1 MATTSS
7 LGIGTGVDL
16 NAMLTKIM
24 AAERQPITALNTK
37 IAAATT
43 KLTTFGVLK
52 SVLSG
57 LQTAASTLSS
67 PLKLTALA
75 ATSSDATVMTASAA
89 FNASAGSYAVNVTN
103 LATAQKSFS
112 NAQASGTSFGSG
124 SLDFDFSGTT
134 KSVLLN
140 DQASYTLE
148 EVSAKVNG
156 ANIGVTATVISGST
170 GDRLVFTSSS
180 TGATGAFT
188 LSATADPVSGATVS
202 LGNLASFDTATTGL
216 ARATAQDANLT
227 VDGVAVTSSTNTIST
242 AVTGVSMTLLK
253 AGSST
258 VSVQANNSTIT
269 DAVSAFV
276 GAYNAVNSTI
286 KQNSTYDLAT
296 KTGKP
301 LNAESSVR
309 SIQSALNSSRMN
321 VPSALSTAT
330 FKTLSDI
337 GISVQKDGALSV
349 DGTKLASALATSA
362 SEVQKTL
369 NAYGTAFN
377 DTLTNLLDTQGIVQ
391 IRLDGLSSSIKSYND
406 NISALEVRVAN
417 VEKRYRAQ
425 FSALDSLVSGL
436 QTTSSYLTQ
445 QLAKL

>member
-1 MATTSS
+1 
-7 LGIGTGVDL
+7 
-16 NAMLTKIM
+16 
-24 AAERQPITALNTK
+24 
-37 IAAATT
+37 
-43 KLTTFGVLK
+43 
-52 SVLSG
+52 
-57 LQTAASTLSS
+57 
-67 PLKLTALA
+67 
-75 ATSSDATVMTASAA
+75 
-89 FNASAGSYAVNVTN
+89 
-103 LATAQKSFS
+103 
-112 NAQASGTSFGSG
+112 
-124 SLDFDFSGTT
+124 
-134 KSVLLN
+134 
-140 DQASYTLE
+140 
-148 EVSAKVNG
+148 
-156 ANIGVTATVISGST
+156 
-170 GDRLVFTSSS
+170 
-180 TGATGAFT
+180 
-188 LSATADPVSGATVS
+188 
-202 LGNLASFDTATTGL
+202 
-216 ARATAQDANLT
+216 
-227 VDGVAVTSSTNTIST
+227 
-242 AVTGVSMTLLK
+242 MTLLK

-301 LNAESSVR
+301 LNAESAVR